1 MGTPVYTADLML
13 GDTVVAPDLAVQAW
27 ERSYD
32 VIIPALHYPLGVTTD
47 GVVLRRD
54 GVVTLRSPARRVITA
69 APGDTLRIPGPLSS
83 PSPHLYD
90 YAPRLNRTP

>member
-13 GDTVVAPDLAVQAW
+13 GGVVAAADLAVQAW
-27 ERSYD
+27 DSSYD
-32 VIIPALHYPLGVTTD
+32 ITIPPLHYPLGITTD

-54 GVVTLRSPARRVITA
+54 GVVTPRSPARRVIAA
-69 APGDTLRIPGPLSS
+69 APGDTLRIPGPLST